1 MNDGPSLATADVGI
15 MMSNGRKCLT
25 SGGSVLLLQPQ
36 LESVTTLFD
45 IANAT
50 MNQITTNISWVIMYN
65 VVAVA
70 LAVGLGA
77 PFGLKISPPVA
88 AAMMSVSSLFIT
100 VQGLL
105 LRARLARQ
113 TNLKETGPSL

>member
-25 SGGSVLLLQPQ
+25 SGGSVLFLQPQ
-36 LESVTTLFD
+36 LESITILLD
-45 IANAT
+45 ISNAT
-50 MNQITTNISWVIMYN
+50 MDQIATNISWVILYN

-70 LAVGLGA
+70 LAVGLGV
-77 PFGLKISPPVA
+77 PFGLQISPPIA

-100 VQGLL
+100 IQGLM
-105 LRARLARQ
+105 LRSRLATQ
-113 TNLKETGPSL
+113 TSVKEIGPTL